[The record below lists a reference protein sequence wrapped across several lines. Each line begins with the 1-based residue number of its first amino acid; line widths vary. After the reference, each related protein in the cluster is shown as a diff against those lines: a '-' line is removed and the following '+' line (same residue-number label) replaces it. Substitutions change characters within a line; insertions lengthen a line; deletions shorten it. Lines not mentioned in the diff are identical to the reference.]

1 MSFEELAAALEERLS
16 FYKIVL
22 DMMEK
27 AVKTGD
33 TEAITAYSK
42 LEART
47 AKEIAA
53 YRECFIARRGESSRS
68 DEFARR
74 TQAVMEDAL
83 AKSKRVQALLAKEKE
98 AAAVQLQEIRRITKG
113 TASRSGS
120 PPPLVIDIEA

>member
-27 AVKTGD
+27 AVKAGD
-33 TEAITAYSK
+33 TEAVAAYSK

-53 YRECFIARRGESSRS
+53 HGKCVAARRGESPRS
-68 DEFARR
+68 DELVHR
-74 TQAVMEDAL
+74 TRAAAEAAL
-83 AKSKRVQALLAKEKE
+83 AESTRIQALLAKEKE
-98 AAAVQLQEIRRITKG
+98 AAAVQLQEVRRKNRG
-113 TASRSGS
+113 KASRPGS
-120 PPPLVIDIEA
+120 ALPLVIDIEA